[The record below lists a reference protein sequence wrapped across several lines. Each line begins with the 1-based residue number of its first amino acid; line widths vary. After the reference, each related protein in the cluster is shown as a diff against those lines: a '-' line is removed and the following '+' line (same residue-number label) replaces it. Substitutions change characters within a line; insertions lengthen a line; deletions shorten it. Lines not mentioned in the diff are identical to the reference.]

1 MKEIKTI
8 IHIHAPANI
17 VWEVLMNFQKYPQWN
32 PFIREIEGHAETGK
46 QISVTMLPP
55 DFDKPMT
62 FSPSVLKNENQK
74 EFRWRGK
81 LFMKGL
87 FDGEHYFL
95 LEKLPNG
102 STALEHGES
111 FSGLMVPFLKSTLKK
126 TEQGFQQMNIALK
139 ELCEDKFRAVQ
150 Y

>member
-126 TEQGFQQMNIALK
+126 TEQRFQQMNIALK

>member
-8 IHIHAPANI
+8 IHIHAPVQI
-17 VWEVLMNFQKYPQWN
+17 VWDTLMNFQDYSQWN
-32 PFIREIEGHAETGK
+32 PFIRGIEGHAETGK

-62 FSPSVLKNENQK
+62 FSPSVLKNESQK
-74 EFRWRGK
+74 EFRWKGK
-81 LFMKGL
+81 LFIKGL

-111 FSGLMVPFLKSTLKK
+111 FSGLMVPFLKNTLKK
-126 TEQGFQQMNIALK
+126 TELGFQQMNMALK
-139 ELCEDKFRAVQ
+139 EICEEKFRPVQ
-150 Y
+150 N